1 MLVKPNVPELP
12 ESKEPEPEITPPPQT
27 ELPEEEKPA
36 DTEPAFDIEHWVS
49 FAKEYAK
56 SVGMS
61 L

>member
-12 ESKEPEPEITPPPQT
+12 ESKEPEPEITSPPQT
-27 ELPEEEKPA
+27 ELPEEEKPVE
-36 DTEPAFDIEHWVS
+36 TEPAFDIEHWVS